1 MKKNGKHTI
10 SDAVSDKLHKA
21 GVPTEETQTTLS
33 GLVNWA
39 RTMLGNSSSKVTL
52 RESLDE
58 MIEQRDDAD
67 APIDEGE
74 QALIRNAL
82 EIRDSTVID
91 VMVPR
96 VDIIAVEVEASFEET
111 IELMTSSG
119 HSRLPVYGETLD
131 NVVGMTHIKD
141 VIVWRANVDKFQL
154 SEIQRKI
161 LFVSPSM
168 PVLELLFQMRATR
181 THMAIVVDEYGGV
194 DGLLSIEDLVEEI
207 VGEIEDEHDG
217 TQEPDFIKRSDGT
230 YEADARVEVEVLEHT
245 FGPFLD
251 EIEREDIDTL
261 GGLVSSLTGHVPI
274 RGELISHIGGLEFQ
288 VLDADP
294 RRVNRVLIRQIP
306 VAKDARD

>member
-1 MKKNGKHTI
+1 MKKNGNSTMG
-10 SDAVSDKLHKA
+10 DAVVDKSGKVD
-21 GVPTEETQTTLS
+21 VPAETSTGFMS
-33 GLVNWA
+33 GIADWA
-39 RTMLGNSSSKVTL
+39 RSVFGSSRSRVTL

-67 APIDEGE
+67 APIGE
-74 QALIRNAL
+74 SEQTLIRNAL

-119 HSRLPVYGETLD
+119 HSRLPVYRDTLD
-131 NVVGMTHIKD
+131 DIVGMTHIKD
-141 VIVWRANVDKFQL
+141 VIVWRSKIDQFRLA
-154 SEIQRKI
+154 EIQRKL

-168 PVLELLFQMRATR
+168 PVLELLLQMRAAR
-181 THMAIVVDEYGGV
+181 SHLAIVVDEYGGV

-217 TQEPDFIKRSDGT
+217 VQELDFIKRSDGS

-251 EIEREDIDTL
+251 EEERDDIDTL

-274 RGELISHIGGLEFQ
+274 RGELITHFGGLEFQ

-294 RRVNRVLIRQIP
+294 RRVNRVLIRRVP
-306 VAKDARD
+306 AVKDARN